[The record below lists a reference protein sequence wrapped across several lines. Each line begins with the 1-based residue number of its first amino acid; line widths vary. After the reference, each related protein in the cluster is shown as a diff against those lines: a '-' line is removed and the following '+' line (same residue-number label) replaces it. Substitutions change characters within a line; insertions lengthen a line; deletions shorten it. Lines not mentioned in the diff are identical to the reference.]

1 MSVMEYTSSR
11 NNGVNGA
18 GSNIAEGTMP
28 GRYPMGEQRG
38 PGRHHATARTGWTK
52 EMNVAVTECYFLS
65 TPVDENGKPIR
76 GYRRRM
82 HNIWKERQSLNI
94 TEQRLCDQARMIRKN
109 DWLTAVELE
118 EIKKRMVNANS
129 EENVSEEQ
137 DVDEAVVEDN
147 STEDDHPSLVFVNI
161 QELTDEE
168 REIVED
174 INSIT
179 EHNLDVE
186 LQGFKKVERTLLKG
200 HVKKVNSVL

>member
-1 MSVMEYTSSR
+1 M
-11 NNGVNGA
+11 
-18 GSNIAEGTMP
+18 
-28 GRYPMGEQRG
+28 
-38 PGRHHATARTGWTK
+38 
-52 EMNVAVTECYFLS
+52 S

-94 TEQRLCDQARMIRKN
+94 TEQTLCDQARMIRKN

-137 DVDEAVVEDN
+137 DVDEAVVEEN
-147 STEDDHPSLVFVNI
+147 STEDDHPGLVFVNI

-168 REIVED
+168 KEIVEE

-186 LQGFKKVERTLLKG
+186 LQGFNPINTGLLVPCSTG
-200 HVKKVNSVL
+200 GGAQSAPPP